1 MTEKTLRFIREP
13 LDRLDVAGLS
23 HGSLQPG
30 GSVSLAFSDGI
41 VQVTLDRTGDW
52 TITAGLSVIS
62 DRLAR
67 LSKVLEDLGF
77 FHATEQSGMIYH
89 LWTTALGDEND
100 NRVIAEETLLKVLK
114 SFQSREIPSYIG

>member
-1 MTEKTLRFIREP
+1 MTEKALRFTREP
-13 LDRLDVAGLS
+13 LDRPIITGLTQ
-23 HGSLQPG
+23 GYLQPG

-52 TITAGLSVIS
+52 TITAGLSVVS

-77 FHATEQSGMIYH
+77 FQATEQSGMIYH

-114 SFQSREIPSYIG
+114 TFQSREVPSYIG

>member
-1 MTEKTLRFIREP
+1 MTEKTLRSMREP
-13 LDRLDVAGLS
+13 SERLDAPGLTR
-23 HGSLQPG
+23 GSLQPG
-30 GSVSLAFSDGI
+30 GSVSLAFSDGV

-52 TITAGLSVIS
+52 TITASLSVVS
-62 DRLAR
+62 DRLVR

-114 SFQSREIPSYIG
+114 SFQLREVPSYIG

>member
-1 MTEKTLRFIREP
+1 MTEKAPRFMRESLEP
-13 LDRLDVAGLS
+13 LNVTRLTQ
-23 HGSLQPG
+23 GSLQPG
-30 GSVSLAFSDGI
+30 GSVSLAFSDGV

-52 TITAGLSVIS
+52 TITAGLSVVS
-62 DRLAR
+62 DRLVR

-89 LWTTALGDEND
+89 LWTTSLGDEND

-114 SFQSREIPSYIG
+114 LFQSREVPSYIG

>member
-1 MTEKTLRFIREP
+1 MRESLEP
-13 LDRLDVAGLS
+13 LNVTGLTQ
-23 HGSLQPG
+23 GSLQPG
-30 GSVSLAFSDGI
+30 GSVSLAFSDGV
-41 VQVTLDRTGDW
+41 VQVTLDHTGDW
-52 TITAGLSVIS
+52 TITAGLSVVS

-67 LSKVLEDLGF
+67 LSKVLEELGF

-114 SFQSREIPSYIG
+114 SFQSREVPSYIG

>member
-1 MTEKTLRFIREP
+1 M
-13 LDRLDVAGLS
+13 
-23 HGSLQPG
+23 
-30 GSVSLAFSDGI
+30 AFSDGI

-52 TITAGLSVIS
+52 TITAGLSVVS

-67 LSKVLEDLGF
+67 LSKTLEDLGF

-100 NRVIAEETLLKVLK
+100 NHVIAEETLLKVLK
-114 SFQSREIPSYIG
+114 SFQSREVPNYIG